1 MKGFP
6 MTKMPWRYRVQKG
19 DLGHV
24 TAKRREVIA
33 ELRGQG
39 ERLGRIAAAVNLDE
53 REVRRHL
60 RRLRDEGDPRC
71 ICRAPGRPRA
81 AHA

>member
-1 MKGFP
+1 

-39 ERLGRIAAAVNLDE
+39 ERVGRIAEAVGIDE
-53 REVRRHL
+53 RKVYYHL
-60 RRLRDEGDPRC
+60 RRLRREGDPRC
-71 ICRAPGRPRA
+71 AFKSAGRPRA

>member
-1 MKGFP
+1 

-39 ERLGRIAAAVNLDE
+39 ERVGRIAEAVGIDE
-53 REVRRHL
+53 RKVRYHL
-60 RRLRDEGDPRC
+60 RRLRDAGDPRC
-71 ICRAPGRPRA
+71 MAMPAGRPRA
-81 AHA
+81 AHV

>member
-1 MKGFP
+1 

-33 ELRGQG
+33 ELRGRG
-39 ERLGRIAAAVNLDE
+39 ERVGRIAEAVGIDE
-53 REVRRHL
+53 RKVYYHL
-60 RRLRDEGDPRC
+60 RRLRREGDPRC
-71 ICRAPGRPRA
+71 AFKSAGRPRA